1 MKRSQL
7 FATISK
13 EGQSGLDCRSAELVV
28 KAGLVKNFGS
38 GTWSYTHLGE
48 KVLHNLESIIRDEM
62 DEIGQ
67 EVRMNQLQ
75 TSEIWKESGR
85 WQNFEGEEFFN
96 FKNRDDKD
104 FTIAATHEEAATE
117 LAKDY
122 IRSYRDLDLTI
133 YQVGRKYRDDHARKG
148 LLRAK
153 EFIMKDAYSFHR
165 DQELLDQK
173 YNDFIETYTRIFDKM
188 GLEFSKVEADNG
200 SMGGNRS
207 HEFMAES
214 EVGSDTYL
222 KCTNQE
228 CLFASKDMEA
238 NKCGECGSELR
249 DVDGIEIGHC
259 FQLQDRY
266 SEAMD
271 LTFTDENGD
280 EQNVLMASYGIGV
293 SRLISAIIEQNNDE
307 DGITWNRKVSAFRTA
322 VIVAVDDREILK
334 KAEQIDNALDEEVLL
349 YEGDRS
355 VGEQFAEADLIG
367 VNRKVILGNNLLE
380 NGVIEVESRE
390 GETREVKNISRI

>member
-13 EGQSGLDCRSAELVV
+13 EEQSGLDCRSAELMV
-28 KAGLVKNFGS
+28 KAGLVKNFGT

-48 KVLHNLESIIRDEM
+48 KVLENLESIIREQM
-62 DEIGQ
+62 DDIGQ

-104 FTIAATHEEAATE
+104 FTISATHEEAATE

-133 YQVGRKYRDDHARKG
+133 YQIGRKYRDDHARKG

-165 DQELLDQK
+165 DQESLDQK
-173 YNDFIETYTRIFDKM
+173 YNKFIESYTRIFEKM
-188 GLEFSKVEADNG
+188 GLEFSRVEADNG

-228 CLFASKDMEA
+228 CRYASKDMEVD
-238 NKCGECGSELR
+238 KCEECGSDLR
-249 DVDGIEIGHC
+249 KVNGIEIGHC
-259 FQLQDRY
+259 FQLQHRY

-271 LTFTDENGD
+271 LTFTDQNGE

-307 DGITWNRKVSAFRTA
+307 SGITWNRKVSAFTTA
-322 VIVAVDDREILK
+322 VIVAGEEKELVE
-334 KAEQIDNALDEEVLL
+334 KADEVQEALDEEALIFD
-349 YEGDRS
+349 GDRS
-355 VGEQFAEADLIG
+355 VGEKFAEADLIG
-367 VNRKVILGNNLLE
+367 VNRKVILGNNYLE
-380 NGVIEVESRE
+380 TGKIEVETRS
-390 GETREVKNISRI
+390 GETTEVEKATDL